1 MQTTYTVFE
10 LDTLRTRLREKAGAS
25 FEEVACRHDGTVF
38 RAQWHTPL
46 VGTTHFTAQ
55 CLPLRAGG
63 WVVTQDMV
71 IDRHSKDGTEH
82 AGRGPRSAPSPTGT
96 VTVPQNLR
104 DLSTRASTDWAL
116 AAQGKRIAPGGV
128 VGGPVQEFTNGSAQT
143 QIAAFTVPSIPFDS
157 SDEPADLQRANA
169 EFAVACVAWVR
180 GLLEGDSP

>member
-1 MQTTYTVFE
+1 MRTTYTVFE

-25 FEEVACRHDGTVF
+25 FEEVACQHDGTVF

-63 WVVTQDMV
+63 WVVTRSMTVDRRSADKTV
-71 IDRHSKDGTEH
+71 PADRH
-82 AGRGPRSAPSPTGT
+82 PRSTPGPTNV

-128 VGGPVQEFTNGSAQT
+128 VGGPVQQFTNGSAQT

-157 SDEPADLQRANA
+157 SDEPAELQRANA

-180 GLLEGDSP
+180 GLIEEQQ